1 MPNIKS
7 AIKRV
12 RTSERDRM
20 RNRATKSAIQSGR
33 QNLLKTISGNV
44 AEAETAFRSY
54 CSVLDKA
61 VKRGMV
67 ARNTANRRKQR
78 MARRLNAARQTA

>member
-12 RTSERDRM
+12 RTSERNQL
-20 RNRATKSAIQSGR
+20 RNRAAKSAIQTARRELSAALA
-33 QNLLKTISGNV
+33 QNGE
-44 AEAETAFRSY
+44 AAETTFRSY

-61 VKRGMV
+61 VKRGIV
-67 ARNTANRRKQR
+67 SRNTASRRKQR
-78 MARRLNAARQTA
+78 MALKLNAARTA

>member
-7 AIKRV
+7 AMKRV
-12 RTSERDRM
+12 RTSERDRR
-20 RNRATKSAIQSGR
+20 RNQATKSAIQSGR
-33 QNLLKTISGNV
+33 KHLVKTIAADV
-44 AEAETAFRSY
+44 AAAESAFRSY

-61 VKRGMV
+61 VKRGIV

-78 MARRLNAARQTA
+78 MARKLNGARQTA

>member
-7 AIKRV
+7 AMKRV
-12 RTSERDRM
+12 RTSERDHK
-20 RNRATKSAIQSGR
+20 RNRAVKSEIQSR
-33 QNLLKTISGNV
+33 RHRVLKTLADDAAS
-44 AEAETAFRSY
+44 ADADFRSY

-61 VKRGMV
+61 VKKGMV

-78 MARRLNAARQTA
+78 MACKLNAARKTA

>member
-7 AIKRV
+7 AMKRV
-12 RTSERDRM
+12 RTSERDRK
-20 RNRATKSAIQSGR
+20 RNRAVKSEVQSR
-33 QNLLKTISGNV
+33 RHRVLKTLANN
-44 AEAETAFRSY
+44 AETAETDFRAY

-61 VKRGMV
+61 VKKGMV

-78 MARRLNAARQTA
+78 MAHKLNAARKTA